1 MALFAIIVAVSIGIA
16 GERIGLKPLF
26 TRDTNVKTVGHGLEE
41 LRMKEPGKLLQ
52 WDDLTLPPI
61 NLWNAPMLTS
71 AEVREKLKKLPEIDL
86 LEILEITSEELVD
99 RFDDKI
105 EEKEEYFISD
115 LDEETWE
122 DD

>member
-1 MALFAIIVAVSIGIA
+1 
-16 GERIGLKPLF
+16 
-26 TRDTNVKTVGHGLEE
+26 VGHGLEE